1 MCICACCGS
10 YYKKSSFLQGEF
22 CSDCDGIVDNYDI
35 LDEEANLEINNLLNP
50 SGKIRPVFYEDRK
63 DDMEM

>member
-10 YYKKSSFLQGEF
+10 YYKKSSFLHGEF

-35 LDEEANLEINNLLNP
+35 LDEEVNLEINNLLNP
-50 SGKIRPVFYEDRK
+50 SGKIRPVIYEDRK
-63 DDMEM
+63 DDTEL